1 MQELISADTVMAEV
15 RRALV
20 ETLRLD
26 PAKIQAETSIVRD
39 LGAES
44 LDFLDVNY
52 RLETAFGIRMARHFF
67 LEHME
72 ELFGEGSAIDDEGR
86 LTERALAL
94 VRLRYPEA
102 AVAGAGA
109 SLDMDEVAGLIT
121 VLALATNVMDIL
133 ATLPDRCACGASAW
147 RLGDATHIVCGA
159 CGEPASFTNGDELVR
174 QWLLS
179 LLPKAASVAA
189 PQPG

>member
-1 MQELISADTVMAEV
+1 MQNLIPAETAMAEV
-15 RRALV
+15 KRALV
-20 ETLRLD
+20 ETLRVD
-26 PAKIQAETSIVRD
+26 AARIEPGTSIVRD

-44 LDFLDVNY
+44 LDFLDINY

-72 ELFGEGSAIDDEGR
+72 ELFGEGTALDDNGR
-86 LTERALAL
+86 LTDRALA
-94 VRLRYPEA
+94 VARLRYPEA
-102 AVAGAGA
+102 AVGGGGS

-121 VLALATNVMDIL
+121 VRALAATVMDIL
-133 ATLPDRCACGASAW
+133 ATLPEKCACGAASW
-147 RLGDATHIVCGA
+147 RVSDGTHIVCGA
-159 CGEPASFTNGDELVR
+159 CSEPAAFTNGDELIR

-179 LLPKAASVAA
+179 LPAGARSLAS

>member
-1 MQELISADTVMAEV
+1 MQNLISAERVSAEV
-15 RRALV
+15 SQALV
-20 ETLRLD
+20 ETLRVD
-26 PAKIQAETSIVRD
+26 SAKIRPESSIVRD

-72 ELFGEGSAIDDEGR
+72 EIFGEGSAVDDNGR

-94 VRLRYPEA
+94 VRERYPEA
-102 AVAGAGA
+102 EVGEPGA

-121 VLALATNVMDIL
+121 VRALTTTVMSIL
-133 ATLPDRCACGASAW
+133 DTLPERCTCGASAW
-147 RLGDATHIVCGA
+147 RSADGMRIVCGS
-159 CGEPASFTNGDELVR
+159 CGEPASFTNGDELIR
-174 QWLLS
+174 QWLLA
-179 LLPKAASVAA
+179 PPAAADDVPSR
-189 PQPG
+189 QPG

>member
-1 MQELISADTVMAEV
+1 MQDLISADTVVAEV

-20 ETLRLD
+20 ETLRVD
-26 PAKIQAETSIVRD
+26 PARIRAETSIVRD

-67 LEHME
+67 LEHMD
-72 ELFGEGSAIDDEGR
+72 ELFGEGSAVDDEGR

-94 VRLRYPEA
+94 VRVRYPEA
-102 AVAGAGA
+102 VADEAGA

-121 VLALATNVMDIL
+121 VRALATTVMDIL
-133 ATLPDRCACGASAW
+133 ATLPDRCACGAAAW
-147 RLGDATHIVCGA
+147 RVADGTHIVCGA
-159 CGEPASFTNGDELVR
+159 CGEPASFTNGDELIR

-179 LLPKAASVAA
+179 LPPEAASLAS
-189 PQPG
+189 PPG

>member
-1 MQELISADTVMAEV
+1 MQNLISTERVMAEV
-15 RRALV
+15 NQALV
-20 ETLRLD
+20 ETLRVD
-26 PAKIQAETSIVRD
+26 PAKIQPESSIVRD

-44 LDFLDVNY
+44 LDFLDINY

-72 ELFGEGSAIDDEGR
+72 EIFGEGSAIDDNGR

-102 AVAGAGA
+102 GAAEPGA
-109 SLDMDEVAGLIT
+109 SLDMEEVASLIT
-121 VLALATNVMDIL
+121 VRALTATTMDIL
-133 ATLPDRCACGASAW
+133 GTLLERCTCGAAAW
-147 RLGDATHIVCGA
+147 RSADGTHIVCGS
-159 CGEPASFTNGDELVR
+159 CGEPASFTNGDELIR

-179 LLPKAASVAA
+179 LPAGTDALAS
-189 PQPG
+189 PRPG